1 MTRIVAVAS
10 VLAVVA
16 VVACTLTACSASPG
30 DCLPEPLEVSSTTVA
45 PGEGVIVSSPAA
57 ACATGTD
64 RTYTLVLHSEVLTD
78 TSTEPVVTDVAADGS
93 FSTEIPVPSAFP
105 GGPASLVVSG
115 STFDECSDEGSCAAY
130 QTEVEIRP

>member
-1 MTRIVAVAS
+1 MRRSVAVAS
-10 VLAVVA
+10 VLA

-30 DCLPEPLEVSSTTVA
+30 DCLPEPLEVSSATVA
-45 PGEGVIVSSPAA
+45 PGESVIVSSPAA

-64 RTYTLVLHSEVLTD
+64 RTYALVLHSEVRTD

-105 GGPASLVVSG
+105 GGPASVVVTG
-115 STFDECSDEGSCAAY
+115 SAFDECTDEGSCAAY
-130 QTEVEIRP
+130 QAEVEVTS